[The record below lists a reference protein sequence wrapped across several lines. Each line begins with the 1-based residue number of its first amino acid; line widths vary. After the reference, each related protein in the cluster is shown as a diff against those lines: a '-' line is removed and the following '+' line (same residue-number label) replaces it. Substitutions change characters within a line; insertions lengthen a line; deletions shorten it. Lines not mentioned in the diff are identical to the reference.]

1 MPLDKPSPILSDNHL
16 HTRRSFDGQ
25 MDMAAACRA
34 AVDGG
39 LASVCFTEHFSVLD
53 HDPSY
58 RYLDQA
64 AYLADWESCTRQY
77 AGRLEIGLG
86 LEIGEPHRHPR
97 EIAAAC
103 SGLPLDFVIGSIHNI
118 GREKLRMYQSR
129 HGAQAAYAAYFT
141 AVLAMAEAGDID
153 VIGHLDL
160 MKRYAG
166 ENYRYQDY
174 APLIDRILQ
183 TAVRRGIGLEINA
196 SNLDATG
203 GAAPGEFFPGDP
215 VLARYRE
222 LGGEIITFGSD
233 AHRPE
238 AVGRHAE
245 AAAERLR
252 CLGFRRWCRF
262 RGRRPEFFSLYHEDT
277 QRLQKCVGAPA
288 RELPLSDSIFV

>member
-1 MPLDKPSPILSDNHL
+1 
-16 HTRRSFDGQ
+16 
-25 MDMAAACRA
+25 
-34 AVDGG
+34 
-39 LASVCFTEHFSVLD
+39 
-53 HDPSY
+53 
-58 RYLDQA
+58 
-64 AYLADWESCTRQY
+64 
-77 AGRLEIGLG
+77 
-86 LEIGEPHRHPR
+86 
-97 EIAAAC
+97 
-103 SGLPLDFVIGSIHNI
+103 
-118 GREKLRMYQSR
+118 
-129 HGAQAAYAAYFT
+129 
-141 AVLAMAEAGDID
+141 MAEAGDID

-252 CLGFRRWCRF
+252 RLGFRRWCRF

-288 RELPLSDSIFV
+288 PELPLSDSIFV

>member
-77 AGRLEIGLG
+77 AGRLDISLG

-103 SGLPLDFVIGSIHNI
+103 SGLPLGFCYWLPPQYWPGKSCGCTESPWSA
-118 GREKLRMYQSR
+118 GRPMPP
-129 HGAQAAYAAYFT
+129 YFT

-203 GAAPGEFFPGDP
+203 GAAPGNFS
-215 VLARYRE
+215 RE
-222 LGGEIITFGSD
+222 TRSWHATGNWEGKSSPLGPMPIG
-233 AHRPE
+233 P
-238 AVGRHAE
+238 
-245 AAAERLR
+245 
-252 CLGFRRWCRF
+252 RRWAAMP
-262 RGRRPEFFSLYHEDT
+262 RR
-277 QRLQKCVGAPA
+277 RRNACAA
-288 RELPLSDSIFV
+288 

>member
-1 MPLDKPSPILSDNHL
+1 M
-16 HTRRSFDGQ
+16 
-25 MDMAAACRA
+25 
-34 AVDGG
+34 DGG

-77 AGRLEIGLG
+77 AGRLDISLG

-203 GAAPGEFFPGDP
+203 GAAPGNFSRETGPGTLPGTGRGNHHLWVRCPSARGGGPPCRGGGGTPAPPRFPP
-215 VLARYRE
+215 LV
-222 LGGEIITFGSD
+222 
-233 AHRPE
+233 
-238 AVGRHAE
+238 
-245 AAAERLR
+245 
-252 CLGFRRWCRF
+252 
-262 RGRRPEFFSLYHEDT
+262 
-277 QRLQKCVGAPA
+277 
-288 RELPLSDSIFV
+288 PLSRPPAGVFLIIP